1 MEKLAK
7 QFGKKLVE
15 LVQASP
21 TLTRD
26 IRALRKAGVRIR
38 RLNGVCRAYSRSEP
52 GQPKGALLCIGAG
65 CSPMMQAHYLAHE
78 AYHILSGNT
87 RLVFDPRQISRRRFI
102 STALREEVLCLRH
115 EARVS
120 KELHD
125 AGYQIG
131 TANLSYLVDFL
142 SGGYRELRRRLEH
155 EYLSGTLITYPEYY
169 GQLYDRRVQELAQ
182 RRRAQR
188 KGA

>member
-15 LVQASP
+15 LIKASP
-21 TLTRD
+21 TLSRD
-26 IRALRKAGVRIR
+26 VRALRKAGVRIR

-52 GQPKGALLCIGAG
+52 GRPEDALLCIGAG

-78 AYHILSGNT
+78 AYHILCGNT

-102 STALREEVLCLRH
+102 SAAMREEARCLTH

-125 AGYQIG
+125 AGFAIG
-131 TANLSYLVDFL
+131 SANLSYLVDFL
-142 SGGYRELRRRLEH
+142 SGGYREIRRRLEH
-155 EYLSGTLITYPEYY
+155 EFLSGTLITYPEYY

-182 RRRAQR
+182 RKRAQR

>member
-7 QFGKKLVE
+7 QFGAKLAE
-15 LVQASP
+15 LVNASP
-21 TLTRD
+21 TLAKD
-26 IRALRKAGVRIR
+26 VRALRKAGVRIR

-52 GQPKGALLCIGAG
+52 GRPQDALLCIGAE

-78 AYHILSGNT
+78 AYHILAGTT

-102 STALREEVLCLRH
+102 GAALREEARCLTH

-125 AGYQIG
+125 AGYSIG
-131 TANLSYLVDFL
+131 SANYSYLVDYL
-142 SGGYRELRRRLEH
+142 SGGYRAIRLRLEQ
-155 EYLSGTLITYPEYY
+155 EYLSGSLITYPEYY
-169 GQLYDRRVQELAQ
+169 GQMYDRRVQELAQ
-182 RRRAQR
+182 RKRSQR

>member
-7 QFGKKLVE
+7 QFGSKLAE
-15 LVQASP
+15 LVNASP
-21 TLTRD
+21 TLSRD
-26 IRALRKAGVRIR
+26 VRALRKAGVRIR

-52 GQPKGALLCIGAG
+52 GRPQGALLCIGAG

-78 AYHILSGNT
+78 AYHILVGKT
-87 RLVFDPRQISRRRFI
+87 RLVFDPRRISRRRFI
-102 STALREEVLCLRH
+102 GAALREEARCILH

-125 AGYQIG
+125 AGYPIG
-131 TANLSYLVDFL
+131 SPNYSYLVDYL
-142 SGGYRELRRRLEH
+142 SGGYREVRRRLEH
-155 EYLSGTLITYPEYY
+155 EFPSGEVIPYPEYY
-169 GQLYDRRVQELAQ
+169 GQMYDRRVQEIAQ

>member
-7 QFGKKLVE
+7 QFGKKLAE

-26 IRALRKAGVRIR
+26 VRALRKAGVRIR

-52 GQPKGALLCIGAG
+52 GRPEEALLCIGAG

-78 AYHILSGNT
+78 AYHILRGSA
-87 RLVFDPRQISRRRFI
+87 RLVCDPRQISRRRFI
-102 STALREEVLCLRH
+102 SAALREEARCLTH

-125 AGYQIG
+125 AGFAIG
-131 TANLSYLVDFL
+131 AANLSYLVDFL
-142 SGGYRELRRRLEH
+142 SGGYRELRKRLEQDIC
-155 EYLSGTLITYPEYY
+155 SGSPLTYPEYY
-169 GQLYDRRVQELAQ
+169 GQLYDSQVRELAQ
-182 RRRAQR
+182 RKRAQR
-188 KGA
+188 KSA

>member
-7 QFGKKLVE
+7 QFGNKLVE
-15 LVQASP
+15 LVKASP
-21 TLTRD
+21 TLARD
-26 IRALRKAGVRIR
+26 VRALRKAGVRIR

-52 GQPKGALLCIGAG
+52 GRPQDALLCIGAG

-78 AYHILSGNT
+78 AYHILVGKT
-87 RLVFDPRQISRRRFI
+87 RLVFDPRQISRRQFI
-102 STALREEVLCLRH
+102 NAALREEARCLLH

-125 AGYQIG
+125 AGYSIG
-131 TANLSYLVDFL
+131 SPNYSYLVDCL
-142 SGGYRELRRRLEH
+142 SGGYREIRKRLEH
-155 EYLSGTLITYPEYY
+155 EYPSDCLITYPEYY
-169 GQLYDRRVQELAQ
+169 GQMYDRRVQEIAQ

>member
-15 LVQASP
+15 LIEASP
-21 TLTRD
+21 TLSRD
-26 IRALRKAGVRIR
+26 VRALRRAGVKIR

-52 GQPKGALLCIGAG
+52 GRPQEALLFIGAG

-78 AYHILSGNT
+78 AYHVLAGKT
-87 RLVFDPRQISRRRFI
+87 RLIFDPRRITKRRFVGA
-102 STALREEVLCLRH
+102 ALREEARCLAH

-125 AGYQIG
+125 AGYSIG
-131 TANLSYLVDFL
+131 EGNYSYLVDYL
-142 SGGYRELRRRLEH
+142 SGGYREIRRRLEQ
-155 EYLSGTLITYPEYY
+155 ECLSGTLTTYPDYY
-169 GQLYDRRVQELAQ
+169 GQMYDRRVQELAQ

>member
-7 QFGKKLVE
+7 QFGNKLAE
-15 LVQASP
+15 LVKASP
-21 TLTRD
+21 TLLRD
-26 IRALRKAGVRIR
+26 IRALRRAGVRIR
-38 RLNGVCRAYSRSEP
+38 RLNGICRAYSRSEP
-52 GQPKGALLCIGAG
+52 GRPQDALLCIGAE

-78 AYHILSGNT
+78 AYHILAGTT

-102 STALREEVLCLRH
+102 GAALREEARCLTH

-125 AGYQIG
+125 AGFLIG
-131 TANLSYLVDFL
+131 TANLSYLVDYL
-142 SGGYRELRRRLEH
+142 SGGYREIRRRLEH
-155 EYLSGTLITYPEYY
+155 ECPSGMLITYPDYY
-169 GQLYDRRVQELAQ
+169 GQMYDRRVQELAQ
-182 RRRAQR
+182 RKRAQR